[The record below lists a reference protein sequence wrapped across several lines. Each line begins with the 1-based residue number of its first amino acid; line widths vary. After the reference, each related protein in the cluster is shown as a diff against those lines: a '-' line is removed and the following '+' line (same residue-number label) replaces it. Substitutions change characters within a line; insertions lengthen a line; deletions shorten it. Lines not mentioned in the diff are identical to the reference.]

1 MRSAHANEEDLKICH
16 ICFYKTSSNQNLK
29 THIEAKHEKVRN
41 FECPQCDLKFY
52 AKATMV
58 HHIKGKYLT
67 NSSDDFTNLFPRIF
81 LSLSCWKRKQN
92 SYFFFLV
99 CQLKKMAKFEE
110 ILNSK
115 IGIKILYQ
123 FFSFSGSFRHK
134 SLQMWAVWNVL
145 QLEWPV
151 DSAHSF
157 GSWREKVVLRIL
169 WKWIS

>member
-67 NSSDDFTNLFPRIF
+67 NSSNNFTNLFPRFF
-81 LSLSCWKRKQN
+81 LSLSCWKRKQT
-92 SYFFFLV
+92 SYWFNQGFFLSI
-99 CQLKKMAKFEE
+99 CQLKK
-110 ILNSK
+110 NHSK
-115 IGIKILYQ
+115 YSLKNFVDSNFVIGITI
-123 FFSFSGSFRHK
+123 R
-134 SLQMWAVWNVL
+134 
-145 QLEWPV
+145 
-151 DSAHSF
+151 
-157 GSWREKVVLRIL
+157 
-169 WKWIS
+169 WIR

>member
-81 LSLSCWKRKQN
+81 LSLSCWKRKEN
-92 SYFFFLV
+92 SYWFKQVFFLS
-99 CQLKKMAKFEE
+99 QFGNQKRNHNKYSLKNFVDSEFM
-110 ILNSK
+110 
-115 IGIKILYQ
+115 IGITI
-123 FFSFSGSFRHK
+123 R
-134 SLQMWAVWNVL
+134 
-145 QLEWPV
+145 
-151 DSAHSF
+151 
-157 GSWREKVVLRIL
+157 
-169 WKWIS
+169 WIR